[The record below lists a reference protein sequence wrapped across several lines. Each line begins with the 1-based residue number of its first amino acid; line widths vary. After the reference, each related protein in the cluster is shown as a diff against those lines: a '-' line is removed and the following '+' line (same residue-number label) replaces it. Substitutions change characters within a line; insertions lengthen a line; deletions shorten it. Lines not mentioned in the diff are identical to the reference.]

1 MISQIQNTGTKGDAQ
16 DNDSDQGWSGTLA
29 RRGQN
34 KNCCLDQR
42 LQQAEQEIAVLNQRG
57 RGHKRLNEAQARAAV
72 DTIMARH
79 QVLTLLVVEYQV
91 DTHTTRTRAYLGRPA
106 RDVTTVSV
114 TMRTRRDPVAYE
126 ATVRGLGWRV
136 FVSNDLALEVGEAV
150 LADRE
155 ESLIERGFNRLR
167 GKLLGLTPLYRCS
180 TTRLKS
186 LIRLLAIGLRVLVL
200 CLVEF
205 TVREA
210 LQAKAETLD
219 RLDAGNPKRAT
230 ARPTTETMLR
240 TFTGIRLIVVSLGGT
255 NWHSMTPLK
264 AVQSRIVGLLG
275 FPETIDQGLGMQS
288 EDAAFKMGEP

>member
-1 MISQIQNTGTKGDAQ
+1 
-16 DNDSDQGWSGTLA
+16 
-29 RRGQN
+29 
-34 KNCCLDQR
+34 
-42 LQQAEQEIAVLNQRG
+42 
-57 RGHKRLNEAQARAAV
+57 
-72 DTIMARH
+72 MARH